1 MVTTR
6 KINGYLFIS
15 FILWMLLFIVIP
27 VILLIYFSMI
37 DIHGH
42 FNLDNYKQIMTT
54 KYFRMIWDSIM
65 YATAITI
72 MTLCISYPAA
82 YFIRISKYQSLWLLI
97 LIIPTW
103 INLLLKTYAFIGL
116 FSHDGIINRILY
128 GLHLPKLELL
138 FTVPAFLIVAS
149 YIYIPF
155 MILPIFNSMKDIPNN
170 LLQASSDLGASRLII
185 FRKVIA
191 PLTKRGV
198 LTGVQVTFIPALS
211 LFMITRLIAG
221 NKVINMGTAIEEQ
234 FLVIQ
239 NYGMGSTIALFLI
252 LFMAFVLIIIK
263 TKNTIVKG

>member
-1 MVTTR
+1 
-6 KINGYLFIS
+6 
-15 FILWMLLFIVIP
+15 
-27 VILLIYFSMI
+27 
-37 DIHGH
+37 
-42 FNLDNYKQIMTT
+42 
-54 KYFRMIWDSIM
+54 
-65 YATAITI
+65 
-72 MTLCISYPAA
+72 
-82 YFIRISKYQSLWLLI
+82 
-97 LIIPTW
+97 
-103 INLLLKTYAFIGL
+103 
-116 FSHDGIINRILY
+116 
-128 GLHLPKLELL
+128 
-138 FTVPAFLIVAS
+138 
-149 YIYIPF
+149 
-155 MILPIFNSMKDIPNN
+155 MKDIPNN

-252 LFMAFVLIIIK
+252 LFMAFVLIITN